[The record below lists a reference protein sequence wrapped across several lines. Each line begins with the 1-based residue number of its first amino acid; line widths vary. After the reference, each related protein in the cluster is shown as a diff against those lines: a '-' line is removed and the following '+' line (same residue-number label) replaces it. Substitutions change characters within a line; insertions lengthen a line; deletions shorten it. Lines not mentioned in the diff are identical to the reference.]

1 MGRLVTV
8 LSLNWTSGSGEQ
20 PTNVTSLFLRN
31 TYKGLDLS
39 GAGPYIRQ
47 KGLPLDRN
55 RSVGKA
61 LPEKYRRLECNLC
74 LFYNLAIIIF

>member
-31 TYKGLDLS
+31 TYKGLGLF

-47 KGLPLDRN
+47 KGLPPDQIE
-55 RSVGKA
+55 A
-61 LPEKYRRLECNLC
+61 LGEHYLKNITIENV
-74 LFYNLAIIIF
+74 IFAFSTISQ